1 MFDKLEI
8 NSQSSVFPYTI
19 KTTWTKAGKVRGTT
33 QTTTLTLKQVETFSS
48 QAVSF
53 PADVM

>member
-8 NSQSSVFPYTI
+8 NSQSSVFPYKI

-33 QTTTLTLKQVETFSS
+33 QTTTLTLKQVETFSN
-48 QAVSF
+48 QAVPF

>member
-48 QAVSF
+48 QAVPF